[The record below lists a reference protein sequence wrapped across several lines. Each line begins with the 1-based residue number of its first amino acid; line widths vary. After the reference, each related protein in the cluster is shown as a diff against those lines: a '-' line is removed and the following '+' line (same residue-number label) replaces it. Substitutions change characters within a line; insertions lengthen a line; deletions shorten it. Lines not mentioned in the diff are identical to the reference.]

1 MTNIKFSASM
11 MCADYGH
18 LEDEIRSLESAGVD
32 AFHVDIMDGEFVH
45 NFGMGLHDLHYIRSA
60 TKKSVEC
67 HLMIHEPVRYI
78 KLFSNA
84 GADVLYFHPE
94 SGFQIGETVNRIIDF
109 GMIPGIVLN
118 PTTSIESTVELL
130 HLVKRVLVMAVIP
143 GNAGQAFLPFI
154 EAKLSRLIELKNKF
168 DLEIFWDGHGSV
180 ENIRKY
186 APLGVDG
193 FVLGTAALFGKERGY
208 AEIISELRGCTK

>member
-1 MTNIKFSASM
+1 M

-18 LEDEIRSLESAGVD
+18 LEEEIRTLEQAGVD

-45 NFGMGLHDLHYIRSA
+45 NFGMGLHDLRYIRSA
-60 TKKSVEC
+60 TKKSIEC

-78 KLFSNA
+78 KLFAKA

-94 SGFQIGETVNRIIDF
+94 SGFQIGETVNRIIDL
-109 GMIPGIVLN
+109 GMTPGLVLN

-130 HLVKRVLVMAVIP
+130 HLVKRVLIMAVIP

-154 EAKLSRLIELKNKF
+154 EKKLRNLIELKNEF

-180 ENIRKY
+180 ENVRKY

-208 AEIISELRGCTK
+208 AAIISELRGCAQ